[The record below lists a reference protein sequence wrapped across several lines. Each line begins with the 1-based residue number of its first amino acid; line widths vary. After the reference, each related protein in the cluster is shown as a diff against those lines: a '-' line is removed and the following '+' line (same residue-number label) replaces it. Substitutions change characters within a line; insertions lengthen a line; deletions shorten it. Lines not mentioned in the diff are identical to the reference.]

1 MEVSS
6 EHEANKAPVGLHRI
20 PLISACSSIFSA
32 SKLSTS
38 SSTLHIVVFPS
49 DYPQKKHAKFKKC
62 TG

>member
-32 SKLSTS
+32 SKLST
-38 SSTLHIVVFPS
+38 LHIVVFPS